1 MPLSQ
6 IVLRQ
11 DDTSGEAKEV
21 LRLVL
26 QLTEAWESQERE
38 DASVLDDKLA
48 DYVFFPLSRVLAK
61 QERYPVR
68 VLESIVILLRRLID
82 YGWKAKLS
90 AELAMQLLIFLALT
104 AEGASSYETR
114 REFPEEMIL
123 EAYRCMSALLAA
135 ASLSPVSWVGEH
147 TAKAVGH
154 GIGAALEGAEH
165 GASSQIQL
173 EALTCLSILFF
184 TVGSREA
191 LATFLPGTVSS
202 LSKMLSPPSRLRLQR
217 KVLIKGLDSLRLSL
231 VTVLR
236 DINTRGLLSK
246 TQKDGRRS
254 EDELTKETSNKDGEQ
269 TVLTAAWLTATSA
282 QIKIALASVLKLR
295 RHEVV
300 DVRKAL
306 YRFCVCLLDECHH
319 SLANCQSIL
328 VETAMMVEDED
339 MTQSR
344 LETGLQDLA
353 SIYPEL
359 GDCIKTTLYG
369 WITGLPR
376 IMQGSDEGTKQQ
388 AVRNLLRGS
397 KLVTEL
403 QLDST
408 TLDEALGDALRGS
421 LVAVVRGS
429 KPSRLVAEGA
439 VTDALWSGTGTS
451 AGDASSDTP
460 MQGCSPIL
468 LAHEGERSTREELI
482 SLLDGIGSSRLQL
495 KLAAEMISYVRDTD
509 GPEQLAAYWLSFE
522 LLKALYRRSS
532 DLDSLVDLSSSS
544 ESQQQQMI
552 FQELYNFS
560 ASTLASYP
568 GVSDGDW
575 RLEAVALEMT
585 AFAASQLKSDFR
597 PELIDVLYPMTTF
610 LGAQRPQLRNHAF
623 AALNSM
629 AASCGYNSVSD
640 LIVDNADYMV
650 NSVSLRLNT
659 FDIAPA
665 SVKVLTMLIRLTG
678 PRLVPYLDDAI
689 DAVFAALDNY
699 HGYAAF
705 VESLFAVLSEV
716 VEQGVKSDRL
726 VADSGASAVQ
736 DHKKKPPGSTS
747 MDDILS
753 VLLEHDRK
761 AARDGDDLEPHPR
774 RPWGPAKQKPT
785 TFLETLEEME
795 GRDKEAE
802 SEQEP
807 APSDV
812 EKAEVR
818 KSPTYTLLTRVANLT
833 QHYLTS
839 PTPTLRKSLLDV
851 IATVSPALAPDEDTF
866 LPVVNAIWPVVMARM
881 HDMEPYVVIA
891 ACRALSALCAAAG
904 DFLSTRFKTAW
915 GEDLGKWFG
924 RARSEARSMMKHTGG
939 FPARMGSS
947 QGNTGNILI
956 AGRRPNDASSAA
968 ESEPLQLVRI
978 DAAVAAPVQAQPPWT
993 KGLVHADV
1001 GLGRFA
1007 QPAQIWDAAVDLA
1020 AALVRHVR
1028 IDDVMFDEILALV
1041 ADELPA
1047 RDPGVREALETVNA
1061 DAVWLALC
1069 RRGLVPCP
1077 RAPERV
1083 ALHGVMMEFPPM
1095 GQVG

>member
-1 MPLSQ
+1 MTSTATPPRTEFFRKLKPLCVPLSQ

-147 TAKAVGH
+147 TAKAH
-154 GIGAALEGAEH
+154 
-165 GASSQIQL
+165 
-173 EALTCLSILFF
+173 
-184 TVGSREA
+184 
-191 LATFLPGTVSS
+191 P
-202 LSKMLSPPSRLRLQR
+202 
-217 KVLIKGLDSLRLSL
+217 
-231 VTVLR
+231 
-236 DINTRGLLSK
+236 
-246 TQKDGRRS
+246 
-254 EDELTKETSNKDGEQ
+254 
-269 TVLTAAWLTATSA
+269 
-282 QIKIALASVLKLR
+282 
-295 RHEVV
+295 
-300 DVRKAL
+300 
-306 YRFCVCLLDECHH
+306 
-319 SLANCQSIL
+319 
-328 VETAMMVEDED
+328 
-339 MTQSR
+339 
-344 LETGLQDLA
+344 
-353 SIYPEL
+353 
-359 GDCIKTTLYG
+359 
-369 WITGLPR
+369 
-376 IMQGSDEGTKQQ
+376 
-388 AVRNLLRGS
+388 
-397 KLVTEL
+397 
-403 QLDST
+403 LDST

-421 LVAVVRGS
+421 LVAV
-429 KPSRLVAEGA
+429 
-439 VTDALWSGTGTS
+439 
-451 AGDASSDTP
+451 
-460 MQGCSPIL
+460 
-468 LAHEGERSTREELI
+468 
-482 SLLDGIGSSRLQL
+482 L

-699 HGYAAF
+699 HGYAA
-705 VESLFAVLSEV
+705 
-716 VEQGVKSDRL
+716 
-726 VADSGASAVQ
+726 
-736 DHKKKPPGSTS
+736 
-747 MDDILS
+747 
-753 VLLEHDRK
+753 
-761 AARDGDDLEPHPR
+761 
-774 RPWGPAKQKPT
+774 
-785 TFLETLEEME
+785 
-795 GRDKEAE
+795 
-802 SEQEP
+802 
-807 APSDV
+807 
-812 EKAEVR
+812 
-818 KSPTYTLLTRVANLT
+818 
-833 QHYLTS
+833 
-839 PTPTLRKSLLDV
+839 
-851 IATVSPALAPDEDTF
+851 
-866 LPVVNAIWPVVMARM
+866 
-881 HDMEPYVVIA
+881 
-891 ACRALSALCAAAG
+891 
-904 DFLSTRFKTAW
+904 
-915 GEDLGKWFG
+915 
-924 RARSEARSMMKHTGG
+924 
-939 FPARMGSS
+939 SS